1 VTTIVYVPPILVTLK
16 EDARLQQLIV
26 MTLMLVPSIV
36 AVLNPAA
43 NMIE

>member
-1 VTTIVYVPPILVTLK
+1 
-16 EDARLQQLIV
+16 